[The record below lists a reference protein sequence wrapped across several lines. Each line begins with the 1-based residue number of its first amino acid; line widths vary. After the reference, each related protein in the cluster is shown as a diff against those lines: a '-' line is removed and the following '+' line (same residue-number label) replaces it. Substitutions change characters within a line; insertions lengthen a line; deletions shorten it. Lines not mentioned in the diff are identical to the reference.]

1 MNQAIRFDIFTL
13 FPGIFAGFLA
23 ESMLKRAQE
32 RGLIQVALHDIRQYA
47 TDPHRVCDDTPYGG
61 GGGMVLKP
69 EPVFAAVENVLGPPP
84 ASAAAPAAPII
95 LLTPQGRVFSQS
107 LAAELSRQP
116 RLAFICGRY
125 EGVDERIRQGLATD
139 EISVGDYVLSGGEVA
154 AMVVMEAVSRLTP
167 GFLGFADGA
176 RQDSHARPMQGLLE
190 GPHYTR
196 PLEFRGMAVPDVL
209 LSGHHARVD
218 QWRREQALL
227 RTARRRPDLLPRATL
242 DERERQFLRSH
253 GYDPDALPPGRVNG
267 H

>member
-1 MNQAIRFDIFTL
+1 MNPALRFDIFTL
-13 FPGIFAGFLA
+13 FPGIFTGFLA
-23 ESMLKRAQE
+23 ESLLKRAQE

-47 TDPHRVCDDTPYGG
+47 AGPHRVCDDTPYGG

-69 EPVFAAVENVLGPPP
+69 EPVFAAVESVLGSPPP
-84 ASAAAPAAPII
+84 AAAAPII
-95 LLTPQGRVFSQS
+95 LLTPQGRVFSQA
-107 LAAELSRQP
+107 LAAELSQRP

-154 AMVVMEAVSRLTP
+154 AMVVMEAVSRLVP

-190 GPHYTR
+190 GPQYTR
-196 PLEFRGMAVPDVL
+196 PLAFRGMAVPDVL

-227 RTARRRPDLLPRATL
+227 RTAQRRPDLLPRAAL
-242 DERERQFLRSH
+242 DERERQFLRSR
-253 GYDPDALPPGRVNG
+253 GYDPDAPSPGRVDVR
-267 H
+267 